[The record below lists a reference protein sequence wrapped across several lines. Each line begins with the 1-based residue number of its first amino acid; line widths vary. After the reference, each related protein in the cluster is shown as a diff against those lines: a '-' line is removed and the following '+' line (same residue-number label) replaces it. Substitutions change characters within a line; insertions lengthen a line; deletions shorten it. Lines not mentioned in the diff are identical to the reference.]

1 MSVVVDASTAIK
13 WLLAEDGSDRA
24 YDLVRAEL
32 LIAPDFLFLECM
44 NVLALRVQR
53 GLWRAID
60 AEQAF
65 ALLTSMPIR
74 IVPSH
79 LHVAEAGRLA
89 SQLPRQ
95 TAYDCLY
102 LAVALAE
109 GAVMVTADRRFAEAV
124 QREPAYAAAI
134 RLL

>member
-1 MSVVVDASTAIK
+1 MSVVIDASTAIK
-13 WLLAEDGSDRA
+13 WLLVEEGSDRA
-24 YDLVRAEL
+24 NELVRSED

-53 GLWRAID
+53 GLWRPAD

-65 ALLTSMPIR
+65 ALLQS
-74 IVPSH
+74 VPMRVIPTQM
-79 LHVAEAGRLA
+79 HVVAAGRLA
-89 SQLPRQ
+89 MQLPRQ
-95 TAYDCLY
+95 TGYDCLY
-102 LAVALAE
+102 LAVALEE

-124 QREPAYAAAI
+124 QREPAYAPAI